1 MEGVLRKLKEGIMDN
16 LKLLFPPN
24 VSLEELLV
32 GNEDATYTK
41 KQLMNMLLL
50 AHRLQVIRTFFAK
63 PLIINSGFRTHE
75 HNEEVQKKV
84 NPKYVPNSSRSL
96 HMKGMAADI
105 VIEGVRPYAIQEAL
119 EDWDG
124 GLGLYKTFTH
134 VDIRGHKARW

>member
-1 MEGVLRKLKEGIMDN
+1 MES

-63 PLIINSGFRTHE
+63 PLIINSGFRTPE
-75 HNEEVQKKV
+75 HNKEVGGASK
-84 NPKYVPNSSRSL
+84 SL
-96 HMKGMAADI
+96 HLQGKAADI